1 MNASRTVLIRG
12 SVLAGCLSAGAATS
26 VCVGQDEN
34 WDLRNYHLYNGY
46 AALHGRFHT
55 DLAAASLQSWINPAL
70 DIPYAWLALGP
81 LAAHPKILT
90 AFMGLWYGALLAVV
104 LGLSW
109 SVYRFLPGRLRW
121 IATLAATAMA
131 ATGAAVF

>member
-1 MNASRTVLIRG
+1 TGTWFSRRTWSPVLLII
-12 SVLAGCLSAGAATS
+12 ACLSLGALAS
-26 VCVGQDEN
+26 VFLGQDAN

-46 AALHGRFHT
+46 AALHGRFPA
-55 DLAAASLQSWINPAL
+55 DLAPANLQSWINPTL

-81 LAAHPKILT
+81 LAAHPEILT

-109 SVYRFLPGRLRW
+109 SVYRFLP
-121 IATLAATAMA
+121 
-131 ATGAAVF
+131 V